1 VKELPMQKSNQR
13 LDTFIGEIM
22 SGEPSPIATSA
33 EAIEERVWS
42 GEIAEI
48 DQQTFGFYMKDNAGP
63 PKLMID
69 DWYVFS
75 DARLVTQPGILFWKQ
90 GARFYA
96 RRLDQEQWDK
106 LLKAAK
112 VTKKFW

>member
-1 VKELPMQKSNQR
+1 MQKSNQR
-13 LDTFIGEIM
+13 LDTFIGEIT
-22 SGEPSPIATSA
+22 SGGASPIGTSA

-48 DQQTFGFYMKDNAGP
+48 DKQTYGFYRNDNAGP
-63 PKLMID
+63 PKMMMD
-69 DWYVFS
+69 DWFLFS
-75 DARLVTQPGILFWKQ
+75 DARIVTQPGVLFWKT
-90 GARFYA
+90 GDKYYA
-96 RRLDQEQWDK
+96 RRLDQEEWDK